1 MAGGLVE
8 RIKNGIQSPDVG
20 IDLGTANILV
30 YVKDRGIVLR
40 EPSVAVV
47 KKDTDEIVKLGH
59 AALKMIGRTPENLEV
74 VRPLREGVIDKYKV
88 TLQMVDHLIR
98 RACGS
103 AIIKPRVMV
112 CIPTGATEVEEC
124 AVIDAATGREIGE
137 IQLKDKRE
145 YTYYSD
151 VAVSNGDAYVVEK
164 EHASDRYTV
173 TLTIRASAVYE
184 EGVGYTVDHCRVAVG
199 REYELHFPSYA
210 GRGVCVT
217 LTEG

>member
-1 MAGGLVE
+1 MN
-8 RIKNGIQSPDVG
+8 RNQTDVG
-20 IDLGTANILV
+20 ARVKQHGADHQRARKGLFLAVDILLLVAIIAAIFFLVVLLTPMNPFRREAGTACELQYTIELANVESDVIEL
-30 YVKDRGIVLR
+30 L
-40 EPSVAVV
+40 
-47 KKDTDEIVKLGH
+47 H
-59 AALKMIGRTPENLEV
+59 
-74 VRPLREGVIDKYKV
+74 EGDV
-88 TLQMVDHLIR
+88 
-98 RACGS
+98 
-103 AIIKPRVMV
+103 
-112 CIPTGATEVEEC
+112 
-124 AVIDAATGREIGE
+124 VIDAATGREIGE